1 MVARGALK
9 SLPHQDIVNNLITN
23 RRMRIDVITLFPGMF
38 SVVTEYGVTGRA
50 VDRGLLS
57 LHTWDPR
64 EFTTDPHRTV
74 DDRPYGGGPGM
85 VMKIKPL
92 RDAIHAA
99 KKAQPDAPIVYLS
112 PQGQTLDHDIISK
125 QVLEPG
131 LILLAGR
138 YEGVDERLIESEVDA
153 EWSIGDYV
161 LSGGEIAALVVIDA
175 LTRQIPGVLGDP
187 ESARQDSFFEG
198 FLDCPHYTRPETFQG
213 QSVPQ
218 VLLSGDH
225 AAIQRWRLMQSI
237 GRTWLRRPDLI
248 NRLGLTPEQKVLLE
262 EFQKEHMD
270 KVLSGEDT

>member
-1 MVARGALK
+1 MVAHGALK

-38 SVVTEYGVTGRA
+38 SVVTGYGVTGRA

-112 PQGQTLDHDIISK
+112 PQGQTLDHNIISK
-125 QVLEPG
+125 QALEPG

-138 YEGVDERLIESEVDA
+138 YEGVDERLIVSEVDA

-248 NRLGLTPEQKVLLE
+248 KRLGLTPEQKVLLE

-270 KVLSGEDT
+270 KALSGEDT